1 MMMAVHQHLPLKFT
15 ECRKSPFLYPH
26 YIHAVTQHA
35 ARLSESGDE
44 PALQQLQNI
53 WMTPES
59 WCAAAGGPFCLEIEV
74 QMDGCCGSHLSLF
87 FYRQG
92 RDPYSDPN
100 RN

>member
-53 WMTPES
+53 WMTPVLVCSCWGTILFRNRSTNGWLLWVSSKLIFLQTGE
-59 WCAAAGGPFCLEIEV
+59 GP
-74 QMDGCCGSHLSLF
+74 
-87 FYRQG
+87 
-92 RDPYSDPN
+92 
-100 RN
+100 